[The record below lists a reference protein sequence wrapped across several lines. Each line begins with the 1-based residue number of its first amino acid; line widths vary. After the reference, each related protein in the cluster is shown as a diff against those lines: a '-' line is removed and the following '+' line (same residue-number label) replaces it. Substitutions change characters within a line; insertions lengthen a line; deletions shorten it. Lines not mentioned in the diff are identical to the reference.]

1 MYSKETLF
9 LSKLDEVKELI
20 EQKKPRAEIARF
32 LGVKYDTLTSY
43 FKKYGIVYDG
53 NQNRRG
59 MPHNESRKSLDD
71 ILNNKII
78 YKATYLK
85 KRLIEEGLKENKC
98 EKCGI
103 SEWNG
108 EELCLEL
115 HHIDGNH
122 YNNNLNNLQILCP
135 NCHSQTK
142 SFRGR
147 KTIIKE
153 EKDIIVTNDIKDSV
167 NEINDIIKSNIKP
180 RIRDTRNTVFKK
192 NNQKYLEKY
201 CKYCGKK
208 LNNDK
213 REFCSV
219 DCYNAYR
226 AENAIRP
233 NVMELMDI
241 LKKYNNNLTAVGKHY
256 GVSDNAVKKWKKL
269 YKI

>member
-1 MYSKETLF
+1 MNSKETLF
-9 LSKLDEVKELI
+9 LSKLDDIKKLI
-20 EQKKPRAEIARF
+20 EEKKPRAEIARF
-32 LGVKYDTLTSY
+32 LGVKYETLVNY

-78 YKATYLK
+78 YKTSDLK

-103 SEWNG
+103 NEWNG

-122 YNNNLNNLQILCP
+122 YNNNLSNLQILCP

-147 KTIIKE
+147 KKIVEKNDKLIEITNVDDTI
-153 EKDIIVTNDIKDSV
+153 T
-167 NEINDIIKSNIKP
+167 EINDIIKNNIRP
-180 RIRDTRNTVFKK
+180 RIRDNRKTNSNK
-192 NNQKYLEKY
+192 QKIEQPKKY
-201 CKYCGKK
+201 CKNCGKE
-208 LNNDK
+208 LNDIRK
-213 REFCSV
+213 EFCSI
-219 DCYNAYR
+219 DCYNEYR
-226 AENAIRP
+226 TQNSKRPSVLELAEI
-233 NVMELMDI
+233 ME
-241 LKKYNNNLTAVGKHY
+241 KYNNNLTAIGRHY
-256 GVSDNAVKKWKKL
+256 GVSDNAVKKWKTL